1 MPGVCSR
8 WLWLISFSFTFVSA
22 FAQKKGKHDL
32 FTLQLLEKHVK
43 LLADD
48 RMQGRRAGTFGA
60 DLARDYIKD
69 RFEEYGLAP
78 GAIGSEWVQTFSI
91 YEGKE
96 ADSSCLLIMDGEQL
110 TQGIDYFPLPWS
122 KNGSIEAVA
131 SPALF
136 ESWSPWM
143 IDLVKLREGQE
154 NNPHF
159 DITKAIREKEKQA
172 TGKGSTALIFYN
184 NHLLSEPITFN
195 RYDTSA
201 GSSIP
206 IIILNQRI
214 SEEIAVDIY
223 YTWDVQLKVEMRDG
237 IRLTSNV
244 VGYLNNE
251 APSTVVIGAH
261 YDHLGYGEDH
271 NSRYTGE
278 PVVHNGAD
286 DNASGTA
293 ALIELARLLKKN
305 GNKSFNY
312 LFVAFSAEEL
322 GLHGSKYFTENLSV
336 PLSEINYMINLDMIG
351 RLNDSTRTL
360 TIGGVGTSPSW
371 GQLIYAEKKL
381 PFKIKMDSSGTG
393 PSDHTSFYR
402 KGIPVL
408 FFFTGLH
415 NDYHRPE
422 DDPEKINYKGQL
434 DIVNYICRLI
444 NRSSK
449 EERLV
454 FTKTREQATTTGA
467 RFSVSLGIMP
477 DYTYTGMGVKA
488 DGISTD
494 KPAEKA
500 GILTGDIII
509 SLDQH
514 EVSSL
519 EAYMKIL
526 SQYKK
531 GDPAQVK
538 VKRGEN
544 ELIFSIVF

>member
-223 YTWDVQLKVEMRDG
+223 YTWDVQLKVEMRDRV
-237 IRLTSNV
+237 RLTSNV

-381 PFKIKMDSSGTG
+381 PFKIKTDSSGTG

>member
-32 FTLQLLEKHVK
+32 YTLQLLEKHVK
-43 LLADD
+43 NLADD
-48 RMQGRRAGTFGA
+48 RMQGRRAGTSGA

-69 RFEEYGLAP
+69 RFEEYGLVP

-131 SPALF
+131 SPALL

-143 IDLVKLREGQE
+143 IDLIKLKEGQE

-159 DITKAIREKEKQA
+159 DIMKAIRDKEKQA
-172 TGKGSTALIFYN
+172 TGKGATALIFYN

-195 RYDTSA
+195 QYDTA
-201 GSSIP
+201 VGSSIP
-206 IIILNQRI
+206 ILILNQRI
-214 SEEIAVDIY
+214 SEAIAADLF
-223 YTWDVQLKVEMRDG
+223 YTWDVQLKVELRD
-237 IRLTSNV
+237 RLRFASNV
-244 VGYLNNE
+244 AGFLNNG
-251 APSTVVIGAH
+251 APSTVIIGAH

-271 NSRYTGE
+271 NSRYTGNPE
-278 PVVHNGAD
+278 VHNGAD

-293 ALIELARLLKKN
+293 ALIELARLLKKS

-322 GLHGSKYFTENLSV
+322 GLHGSKYFTENLSL
-336 PLSEINYMINLDMIG
+336 PIAEINYMINLDMIG
-351 RLNDSTRTL
+351 RLNDSTKTL

-371 GQLIYAEKKL
+371 GQLIYADKKL
-381 PFKIKMDSSGTG
+381 PFKIKTDSSGTG
-393 PSDHTSFYR
+393 PSDHTSFYH

-415 NDYHRPE
+415 NDYHHPG

-444 NRSSK
+444 DRSSK

-454 FTKTREQATTTGA
+454 FTKTREQSTVTGA

-477 DYTYTGMGVKA
+477 DYTYTGPGVRA
-488 DGISTD
+488 DGISAD

-500 GILTGDIII
+500 GILAGDIII

-519 EAYMKIL
+519 EAYMKTL
-526 SQYKK
+526 SHYKK

>member
-8 WLWLISFSFTFVSA
+8 LLWLMPFSFIFVST
-22 FAQKKGKHDL
+22 FAQKKGKDDFH
-32 FTLQLLEKHVK
+32 TLQLLEKHVNI
-43 LLADD
+43 LADD
-48 RMQGRRAGTFGA
+48 RMQGRRAGTTGA

-69 RFEEYGLAP
+69 RFEEYGLMP
-78 GAIGSEWVQTFSI
+78 GAAGSEWIQTFSI

-96 ADSSCLLIMDGEQL
+96 ADSSCLLIMDSEQL
-110 TQGIDYFPLPWS
+110 TQGTDYFPLPWS
-122 KNGSIEAVA
+122 RNGSIEAVA
-131 SPALF
+131 SPALL
-136 ESWSPWM
+136 EGWSPWM
-143 IDLVKLREGQE
+143 IDLVKLKEGQE

-159 DITKAIREKEKQA
+159 DITEAIRQKEKQA
-172 TGKGSTALIFYN
+172 TGKGATALLFFN
-184 NHLLSEPITFN
+184 NHLLSEPLTFN
-195 RYDTSA
+195 KYDTVA

-214 SEEIAVDIY
+214 SEVIAADPF
-223 YTWDVQLKVEMRDG
+223 YTWDIQLKVEMRD
-237 IRLTSNV
+237 RLRFASNV
-244 VGYLNNE
+244 AGFLDNG
-251 APSTVVIGAH
+251 ASSTVVIGAH
-261 YDHLGYGEDH
+261 YDHLGYGEDL
-271 NSRYTGE
+271 NSRYTGD

-293 ALIELARLLKKN
+293 ALIELSRLLKKR
-305 GNKSFNY
+305 GSKSFNF

-322 GLHGSKYFTENLSV
+322 GLYGSKYFTENLSV

-351 RLNDSTRTL
+351 RLNDSSRVL

-371 GQLIYAEKKL
+371 GPLIYAEKKL
-381 PFKIKMDSSGTG
+381 PFKIKTDSSGTG

-415 NDYHRPE
+415 NDYHHPD

-434 DIVNYICRLI
+434 EIVNYISRLVD
-444 NRSSK
+444 RSSK

-454 FTKTREQATTTGA
+454 FTKTREQSTATGA

-477 DYTYTGMGVKA
+477 DYTYAGPGVKA
-488 DGISTD
+488 DGISAD

-500 GILTGDIII
+500 GIMAGDIVLA
-509 SLDQH
+509 LDQYQ
-514 EVSSL
+514 VTSL
-519 EAYMKIL
+519 ETYMQIL
-526 SQYKK
+526 GRYKK

>member
-1 MPGVCSR
+1 M
-8 WLWLISFSFTFVSA
+8 LWQLFFSLVFVST
-22 FAQKKGKHDL
+22 FAQKRGKDDL
-32 FTLQLLEKHVK
+32 LTLQLLEKHINI
-43 LLADD
+43 LADD
-48 RMQGRRAGTFGA
+48 QMQGRRTGTTGA

-69 RFEEYGLAP
+69 RFEAYGLIP
-78 GAIGSEWVQTFSI
+78 GSAGLEWIQTFSI

-96 ADSSCLLIMDGEQL
+96 ADSTCLLMMDSEQL
-110 TQGIDYFPLPWS
+110 SQGTDYFPLPWS

-131 SPALF
+131 SPALL

-143 IDLVKLREGQE
+143 IDLLTLKEGE
-154 NNPHF
+154 GNNPHF
-159 DITKAIREKEKQA
+159 DVLEAIRQKEKQA
-172 TGKGSTALIFYN
+172 IGKGATALIFFN
-184 NHLLSEPITFN
+184 NHLLSDPVTFN

-201 GSSIP
+201 KSSIP

-214 SEEIAVDIY
+214 SEAITADLF
-223 YTWDVQLKVEMRDG
+223 YTWDIQLKIEISDKR
-237 IRLTSNV
+237 RLASNV
-244 VGYLNNE
+244 VGLLNNG
-251 APSTVVIGAH
+251 APATVVIGAH
-261 YDHLGYGEDH
+261 YDHLGYGEDL

-278 PVVHNGAD
+278 PLVHNGAD

-293 ALIELARLLKKN
+293 ALIELARLLKKK
-305 GNKSFNY
+305 GSKSFNY

-322 GLHGSKYFTENLSV
+322 GLYGSKYFTENLSV
-336 PLSEINYMINLDMIG
+336 PLNEINYMINLDMIG
-351 RLNDSTRTL
+351 RLNDATRTL

-371 GQLIYAEKKL
+371 SQLIYSDRKL
-381 PFKIKMDSSGTG
+381 PFTIKIDSSGTG

-415 NDYHRPE
+415 NDYHHPG

-434 DIVNYICRLI
+434 EIVNYICRLI
-444 NRSSK
+444 ERSSK

-454 FTKTREQATTTGA
+454 FTKTREQSTATGA
-467 RFSVSLGIMP
+467 RFNVSLGIMP
-477 DYTYTGMGVKA
+477 DYTYTGPGVKA
-488 DGISTD
+488 DGVSAD

-500 GILTGDIII
+500 GIVAGDIIL

-514 EVSSL
+514 QITSL
-519 EAYMKIL
+519 ENYMQIL
-526 SQYKK
+526 GKYKK